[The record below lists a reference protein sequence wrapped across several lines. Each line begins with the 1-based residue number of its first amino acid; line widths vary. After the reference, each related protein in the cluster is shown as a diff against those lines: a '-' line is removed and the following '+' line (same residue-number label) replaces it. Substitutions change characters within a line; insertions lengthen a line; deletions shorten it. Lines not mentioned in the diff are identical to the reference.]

1 MDAPVRERRIRAGFP
16 AATEL
21 AGMFL
26 VTTAPAPMIVCGP
39 TVTPSRIVTLEPIQT
54 SSPIVMPTA
63 VCGCLKIGSPGAV
76 PWLNASSDVCA
87 PIRTPSPIVT
97 LPRTAANGLIVE
109 SAPSA
114 M

>member
-1 MDAPVRERRIRAGFP
+1 MEVSGQRRTEGVDAGAGRPGSPCPGQVVAVGWRPCGAKPAGMVPRSLDMADPVRERRRRAGLP

-26 VTTAPAPMIVCGP
+26 VTPAPAPMMVCGP

-63 VCGCLKIGSPGAV
+63 V
-76 PWLNASSDVCA
+76 
-87 PIRTPSPIVT
+87 
-97 LPRTAANGLIVE
+97 
-109 SAPSA
+109 
-114 M
+114 